1 MLRVRDFSMPVHRLV
16 ILVVAAASMVSAPAV
31 AQQLPAGGVFV
42 EGRNG
47 LMPGRYSHRVCQP
60 ERRQHRFR
68 CILGTGEWGQLTF
81 TYRVLD
87 DGRTTDGCTF
97 RVSQTGGFPRPDHF
111 SIVRVR
117 DEFRRPCVTNS
128 RGRVIE
134 VFPTH

>member
-1 MLRVRDFSMPVHRLV
+1 MPVHRLV
-16 ILVVAAASMVSAPAV
+16 LLVVAAAAMVSAQAV

-47 LMPGRYSHRVCQP
+47 LIPGRSSHGHHCQP
-60 ERRQHRFR
+60 ERRQQRFR
-68 CILGTGEWGQLTF
+68 CVLGPGEWALLTF

-117 DEFRRPCVTNS
+117 DQFTRPCGTNH
-128 RGRVIE
+128 RGRALD

>member
-1 MLRVRDFSMPVHRLV
+1 MPVHRLV

-47 LMPGRYSHRVCQP
+47 LIPGRHSHGHLCQP
-60 ERRQHRFR
+60 EMRQQRFR
-68 CILGTGEWGQLTF
+68 CVLGSGESALLTF
-81 TYRVLD
+81 TYRVRD

-97 RVSQTGGFPRPDHF
+97 RVSQTGGFPQPDHF

-117 DEFRRPCVTNS
+117 DQFTRRCVTNN
-128 RGRVIE
+128 RGRVLE